1 MQASLKVTMHE
12 LSVCLAL
19 MEQVQRIANEH
30 NARRVDKIV
39 LRIGP
44 LSGIEVSLLKHAY
57 PLAAANTIAEDAE
70 LVIESMPVKV
80 KCTQCGAETQVPA
93 NRLLCGQCGDFRTRV
108 VSGDEMLLANM
119 ELSVA
124 EKEPNP

>member
-1 MQASLKVTMHE
+1 MHE

-19 MEQVQRIANEH
+19 MEQVQKIANEH

-44 LSGIEVSLLKHAY
+44 LSGIEVPLLKHAY

-70 LVIESMPVKV
+70 LIIESMPVRV

-119 ELSVA
+119 ELTVA
-124 EKEPNP
+124 DKESDS